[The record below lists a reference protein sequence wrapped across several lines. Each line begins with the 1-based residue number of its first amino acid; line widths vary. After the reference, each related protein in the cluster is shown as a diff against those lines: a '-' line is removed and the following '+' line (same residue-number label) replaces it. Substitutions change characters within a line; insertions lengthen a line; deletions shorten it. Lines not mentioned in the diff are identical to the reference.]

1 MAKKSKTEAAPAG
14 KSVNNKSASVNI
26 GISDKNRA
34 AVANELQILL
44 ADESLLYAKTRNF
57 HWNVEGPHFG
67 PLHKLFEA
75 QYNELAEMI
84 DSIAERIRKVGH
96 YAVGTLSGFLNLARL
111 LEHDGEGD
119 GTDRDMIQAL
129 LDDHE
134 TIIREM
140 RNTID
145 KADNTYKDA
154 GTADFLTGLMEQHET
169 MAWMLRA
176 HLA

>member
-1 MAKKSKTEAAPAG
+1 MAKKSKTEA
-14 KSVNNKSASVNI
+14 SAKAAVVPSNVNI
-26 GISDKNRA
+26 GISDKNRQA
-34 AVANELQILL
+34 IANELQILL

-57 HWNVEGPHFG
+57 HWNVEGLHFG
-67 PLHKLFEA
+67 QLHKLFEE
-75 QYNELAEMI
+75 QYSELAEMI

-96 YAVGTLSGFLNLARL
+96 YAVGTLSGFLNLTRL
-111 LEHDGEGD
+111 LEHDGQGD
-119 GTDRDMIQAL
+119 GKDTDMISAL

-140 RNTID
+140 RNAID
-145 KADNTYKDA
+145 KIDDTYKDA